1 MSNVKASTGVVAK
14 MKEVTLRTSV
24 SPCPVFSI
32 FQHPVLELKEAKA
45 KLQRGNIHL
54 WKVNLHRKV
63 VPQYLL
69 LSKTIE
75 SSELQGTSAGDLVQL
90 PGSEQGQHN

>member
-1 MSNVKASTGVVAK
+1 MITQGYVYMIMLLNHPLSQTCWVTALYYKNEMSNVKASIGVVAK

-54 WKVNLHRKV
+54 
-63 VPQYLL
+63 
-69 LSKTIE
+69 
-75 SSELQGTSAGDLVQL
+75 
-90 PGSEQGQHN
+90 